1 MALKNPSFPD
11 PNGATPMPSQDVP
24 ILELSTSLSEEDG
37 APIVALR
44 GELDLLSRDRVH
56 DYLAELTEPAPPRV
70 VLDLAGLT
78 FVDSSGLNVFA
89 LIHKRMLSYGG
100 VLEAQHMTEPVQKVM
115 EISGLASLLRH
126 PSSQPEPS

>member
-1 MALKNPSFPD
+1 MSA
-11 PNGATPMPSQDVP
+11 
-24 ILELSTSLSEEDG
+24 DG
-37 APIVALR
+37 GTPIVSLR

-56 DYLAELTEPAPPRV
+56 DYLVELTEPAPPRL

-89 LIHKRMLSYGG
+89 LIHKRMQSYGG
-100 VLEAQHMTEPVQKVM
+100 VLEAQHMTESVQKVM

-126 PSSQPEPS
+126 PSSQAEPSGRIAGSDAG